1 MKKLALLS
9 LVVGASVAF
18 VGCAST
24 QTPETAQSSQATES
38 NTSAQSSS
46 VETDSQNG
54 VAVQVDPTLQQ
65 AEPIQVSPVGD
76 VPEATQPAQ

>member
-9 LVVGASVAF
+9 LVVGASLAF

-24 QTPETAQSSQATES
+24 QAPETAQSSQATET
-38 NTSAQSSS
+38 NTSAQSAT

-54 VAVQVDPTLQQ
+54 VAVQADPTLQQ

-76 VPEATQPAQ
+76 APEATQPVQ